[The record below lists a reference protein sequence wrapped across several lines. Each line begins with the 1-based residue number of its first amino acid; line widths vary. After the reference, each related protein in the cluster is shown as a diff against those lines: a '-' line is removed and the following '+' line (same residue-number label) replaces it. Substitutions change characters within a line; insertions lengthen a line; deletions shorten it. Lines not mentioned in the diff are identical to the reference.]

1 MVHQSK
7 KDRQY
12 RSFYFLGSPPNV
24 CEAFRLDF
32 LAISSYNKEPMR
44 VDFALPRDGEVHR
57 ICLACHADGVL
68 RIKEDK
74 RIRYA
79 CPTCG
84 LEDDKS
90 LYWGAGKEWIAE
102 DGELWHDTAAV
113 VVRDRAGRVLLYER
127 TEYPIGHFTVP
138 AGHIDIGE
146 TPKAAAARELE
157 EEAGLQ
163 ARDLKH
169 AITLDFTDASCS
181 AGSDAHRWH
190 VYVETVDNLPTVHIT
205 DEEGYR
211 PMWLTPEEAM
221 NLQLLP
227 PVRRLLSMLDL
238 SVERQPIAT
247 LEATECLAG

>member
-1 MVHQSK
+1 MRWNRHWPVSQ
-7 KDRQY
+7 
-12 RSFYFLGSPPNV
+12 L
-24 CEAFRLDF
+24 RLDF

-68 RIKEDK
+68 RIKKDK

-84 LEDDKS
+84 LEGDKS
-90 LYWGAGKEWIAE
+90 LYWGAGKEWIAD

-113 VVRDRAGRVLLYER
+113 VVRDRAGRILLYER
-127 TEYPIGHFTVP
+127 TEYPIGYFTVP

-146 TPKAAAARELE
+146 TAEVAAVRELE
-157 EEAGLQ
+157 EEAGLR
-163 ARDLKH
+163 ARNLKH

-190 VYVETVDNLPTVHIT
+190 VYIETVNELPQVRIT
-205 DEEGYR
+205 DEEGHR
-211 PMWLTPEEAM
+211 PVWLTPAEALQ
-221 NLQLLP
+221 LQLLP
-227 PVRRLLSMLDL
+227 PVRRLLHMLDL
-238 SVERQPIAT
+238 SEARQPIDA
-247 LEATECLAG
+247 LEIAEALAS